1 MLYIQLFLS
10 FFQIGLFSIG
20 GGYASLPLIK
30 NQVVD
35 IHKWFTM
42 TEYTEL
48 ITLCGMAP
56 GPIAVNTSTFVGLQV
71 GGLPGAIISTF
82 GCVLPSSIIVLTLG
96 FLYRKYKNLQLVQ
109 GTLLGLHPAVT
120 ALIASAG
127 LSILITAF
135 WGNKGITRKASDVNV
150 ISIFLFA
157 ISLFILKKYKANP
170 IIVMLGCGVAGLILY
185 LSGFW

>member
-1 MLYIQLFLS
+1 
-10 FFQIGLFSIG
+10 
-20 GGYASLPLIK
+20 
-30 NQVVD
+30 
-35 IHKWFTM
+35 
-42 TEYTEL
+42 
-48 ITLCGMAP
+48 
-56 GPIAVNTSTFVGLQV
+56 
-71 GGLPGAIISTF
+71 
-82 GCVLPSSIIVLTLG
+82 
-96 FLYRKYKNLQLVQ
+96 
-109 GTLLGLHPAVT
+109 LGLHPAVT